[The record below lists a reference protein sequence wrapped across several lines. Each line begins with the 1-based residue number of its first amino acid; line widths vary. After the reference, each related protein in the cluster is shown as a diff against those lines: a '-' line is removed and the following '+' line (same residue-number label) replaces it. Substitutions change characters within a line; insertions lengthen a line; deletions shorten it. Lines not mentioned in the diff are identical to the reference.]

1 MYTVLFQIFH
11 TDKINLDI
19 FYLARLTGIKVK
31 SMVSGLYTFFADNCL
46 DTDKIKR
53 NGRTFGNQFDVTKL
67 FFD

>member
-1 MYTVLFQIFH
+1 MYTVLFQIFQ

-31 SMVSGLYTFFADNCL
+31 SMVSGLYTSFADNCK